1 MFENNNFDHKFSTT
15 LVVSLVYPLGPAAI
29 ILMPMIV
36 GGLIDGYGF
45 TEQQAGTLASLEGV
59 GVVIASIIAALWIRK
74 VSWTN
79 VLFASFV
86 TTGLLNLVSAN
97 MSEYIPLLT
106 VRFLTGI
113 SEGTMFAITV
123 AALGDNR
130 EPDRAF
136 GIAQAVQGLMMFAA
150 FAAAPFLIKTW
161 AVSGIFYVL
170 SAASFLMMFS
180 LFWFPAK
187 GIDHAERTHQ
197 TSQVQR
203 GRALIWLGLFA
214 SVIFCINI
222 FSFWAFIERIGSA
235 AGLESQTIGL
245 ALGASQLI
253 AVAGAALAALVSNK
267 FGRTLPL
274 IIVAVGQVLVLW
286 VLVGRFSSF
295 TFFVGAGVFQALFM
309 IGIAYQMGA
318 IAKIDMAGKFLVLM
332 TAAQGLG
339 AAFGP
344 SIAAAVISNSDY
356 SRINQMAALCCV
368 ISILMFLLVIYC
380 SRAITAP
387 DTTARRDI

>member
-1 MFENNNFDHKFSTT
+1 MFGNNNFDHKLSTT
-15 LVVSLVYPLGPAAI
+15 LVVSVVYPLGPAAI

-59 GVVIASIIAALWIRK
+59 GVVIASLIAALWIRK
-74 VSWTN
+74 ASWTN

-130 EPDRAF
+130 QPDRAF

-150 FAAAPFLIKTW
+150 FAAAPYLIKTW

-180 LFWFPAK
+180 LF
-187 GIDHAERTHQ
+187 
-197 TSQVQR
+197 
-203 GRALIWLGLFA
+203 
-214 SVIFCINI
+214 C
-222 FSFWAFIERIGSA
+222 
-235 AGLESQTIGL
+235 
-245 ALGASQLI
+245 
-253 AVAGAALAALVSNK
+253 
-267 FGRTLPL
+267 
-274 IIVAVGQVLVLW
+274 
-286 VLVGRFSSF
+286 
-295 TFFVGAGVFQALFM
+295 
-309 IGIAYQMGA
+309 
-318 IAKIDMAGKFLVLM
+318 
-332 TAAQGLG
+332 
-339 AAFGP
+339 
-344 SIAAAVISNSDY
+344 
-356 SRINQMAALCCV
+356 
-368 ISILMFLLVIYC
+368 
-380 SRAITAP
+380 
-387 DTTARRDI
+387 